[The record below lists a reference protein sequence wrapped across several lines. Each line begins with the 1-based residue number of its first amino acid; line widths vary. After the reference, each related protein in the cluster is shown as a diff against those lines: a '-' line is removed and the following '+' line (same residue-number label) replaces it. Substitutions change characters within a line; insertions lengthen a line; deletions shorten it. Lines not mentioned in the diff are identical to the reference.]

1 VITVQKSIHADEVR
15 LKGKHVL
22 FVEGSDDSFDIK
34 TLSQLLDGDMK
45 IEPLGA
51 SHSLT
56 HVAKSLFKF
65 HPTYYFLIDRDHH
78 DNDYVDRC
86 WKDFPDP
93 ATYNLLIW
101 RRKEIE
107 NYFLDPSYLVTS
119 KYCDVSEDEIKNTI
133 LKYANDRFFFDVA
146 NNVIISIR
154 EEIKQTWI
162 DKFSDPSGFP
172 TKDIALNKL
181 KEANEFRDHCSNVN
195 QKLSVEE
202 IEYRF
207 NNIVERMAGDK
218 SQLVFGTGDW
228 LDLIHGKQVLSQVIN
243 SGCFKVKTTD
253 GNYLQGKKKMNEV
266 IKDLLQKDQSVLP
279 KDFLDLKRLINTRV
293 TASN

>member
-1 VITVQKSIHADEVR
+1 MITVHKSINADEVR
-15 LKGKHVL
+15 FKGKHVL
-22 FVEGSDDSFDIK
+22 FVEGSEDSFDIK
-34 TLSQLLDGDMK
+34 VLSQFFDSGMK
-45 IEPLGA
+45 IEPLGT
-51 SHSLT
+51 SHSLA

-65 HPTYYFLIDRDHH
+65 HPNYYFLIDRDHH
-78 DNDYVDRC
+78 NDDYVNRC
-86 WKDFPDP
+86 WTDFPDP
-93 ATYNLLIW
+93 ATHNLLIW

-107 NYFLDPSYLVTS
+107 NYFLDSSYLSQS
-119 KYCDVSEDEIKNTI
+119 KYCEVSEDEIKNTI

-154 EEIKQTWI
+154 EELKQTWI
-162 DKFSDPSGFP
+162 DKFSDPSGFS

-218 SQLVFGTGDW
+218 SQLVFGSGEW
-228 LDLIHGKQVLSQVIN
+228 LDLIPGKKVLSQVIN
-243 SGCFKVKTTD
+243 SGCFKVKNAN
-253 GNYLQGKKKMNEV
+253 GNNLQGREKMNEV
-266 IKDLLQKDQSVLP
+266 IKDLLQKDPSVLP
-279 KDFLDLKRLINTRV
+279 NDFLTLKRLISTRI

>member
-1 VITVQKSIHADEVR
+1 MVTVRNGIRAEEVNF
-15 LKGKHVL
+15 GVQHVL
-22 FVEGSDDSFDIK
+22 FVEGSENSFDRK
-34 TLSQLLDGDMK
+34 TLSQLLDSDMK
-45 IEPLGA
+45 IEPLGP

-86 WKDFPDP
+86 WNDFPDP

-107 NYFLDPSYLVTS
+107 NYFLDPSYLFQS
-119 KYCDVSEDEIKNTI
+119 KYCEVSEDEIQNTI

-154 EEIKQTWI
+154 EELKQTWI

-218 SQLVFGTGDW
+218 SQLVFGSGEW
-228 LDLIHGKQVLSQVIN
+228 LDLIHGKKVLSQVIN
-243 SGCFKVKTTD
+243 SGCFKVKNANGD
-253 GNYLQGKKKMNEV
+253 NLQGKEKMNEI
-266 IKDLLQKDQSVLP
+266 IKDLLQKDSSVLP
-279 KDFLDLKRLINTRV
+279 QDFLTLKRLINTRI